1 MAICHYLYLFL
12 NNDLSRI
19 QEASRW
25 MAAEDIW
32 EYHKG
37 KKGTREISRELEA
50 VFRYNLT
57 PVEAV
62 QAVLMN
68 L

>member
-1 MAICHYLYLFL
+1 
-12 NNDLSRI
+12 
-19 QEASRW
+19 

-50 VFRYNLT
+50 VFST
-57 PVEAV
+57 T
-62 QAVLMN
+62 
-68 L
+68 

>member
-1 MAICHYLYLFL
+1 
-12 NNDLSRI
+12 
-19 QEASRW
+19 

-68 L
+68 LKLFQMVAT

>member
-1 MAICHYLYLFL
+1 
-12 NNDLSRI
+12 
-19 QEASRW
+19 

-37 KKGTREISRELEA
+37 KNGTREISRELEA

-57 PVEAV
+57 LVEAV